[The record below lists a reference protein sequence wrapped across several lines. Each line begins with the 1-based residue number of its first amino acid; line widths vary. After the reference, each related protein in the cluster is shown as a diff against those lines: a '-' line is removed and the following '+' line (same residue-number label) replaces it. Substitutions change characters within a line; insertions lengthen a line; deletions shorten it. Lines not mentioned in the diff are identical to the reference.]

1 MTTVKKNNKK
11 FKTKLKTSNKE
22 QEHKACFKKKLMTM
36 FNRIK
41 LNDFI
46 KNLYQHKKAK
56 VKHQPIIQI
65 VLISIQK
72 M

>member
-11 FKTKLKTSNKE
+11 FKTKLKISNKE

-41 LNDFI
+41 LRDFI
-46 KNLYQHKKAK
+46 KNLSQHKKAK
-56 VKHQPIIQI
+56 VKHHPII
-65 VLISIQK
+65 
-72 M
+72 